1 MIKKKTKVSLL
12 SAIGL
17 SILMGLST
25 VGPSYAEYQPR
36 RVSGP
41 ERYRTS
47 MESADYMESE
57 ILVFASGNE
66 FADALSSVNICNRF
80 DAKLV
85 LLEVVKICHP
95 MYLMEALKKST

>member
-36 RVSGP
+36 RDQVQKDTGHLWSQQIIWNLKYLYSP
-41 ERYRTS
+41 
-47 MESADYMESE
+47 
-57 ILVFASGNE
+57 
-66 FADALSSVNICNRF
+66 
-80 DAKLV
+80 
-85 LLEVVKICHP
+85 VVMNLQMP
-95 MYLMEALKKST
+95 

>member
-47 MESADYMESE
+47 M
-57 ILVFASGNE
+57 
-66 FADALSSVNICNRF
+66 
-80 DAKLV
+80 
-85 LLEVVKICHP
+85 
-95 MYLMEALKKST
+95 